1 MQKRILVAEDNVYL
15 SEFMKTSLESL
26 GYEVLLAHDGAEA
39 IRLAISHHPDLAI
52 IDILMPNLDGFQLAS
67 LIRKNPE
74 TQSLKMIA
82 MTALTPRTRGQF
94 LARGFDSYIGKP
106 FTVRELE
113 VEIKK
118 LLEEPIG

>member
-1 MQKRILVAEDNVYL
+1 
-15 SEFMKTSLESL
+15 MKTSLESL
-26 GYEVLLAHDGAEA
+26 GYEVLLAHDGSEA

-74 TQSLKMIA
+74 TQSLKMLA
-82 MTALTPRTRGQF
+82 MTASTPRTRAQF
-94 LARGFDSYIGKP
+94 LAGGFDGYIGKP
-106 FTVRELE
+106 FTARELD

-118 LLEEPIG
+118 LLEEPVG